1 MKTILLP
8 TDFSPSAHWAS
19 DYAIQLA
26 LFANARLVLL
36 HIYDPLVAMGLDGD
50 WLGRETQKQ
59 YDQAIRQLGD
69 LRSRLVHQAKG
80 DVMVSVVARSGLRAS
95 VIEEEVVN
103 QQADLLVMG
112 LVGDEPR
119 RAREEGSLATDLIP
133 RTQVPMLLIPP
144 GSRFQTPRNIVLALD
159 LAQPLNLL
167 ALNTARQFARLF
179 GATLDMICVED
190 EPGPDLQQAAVHV
203 RSLLQNDP
211 HTFQFLS
218 GYDLPLALDAYFA
231 DHRADLIM
239 LLPKPHSWL
248 RTLLLESVTQETAR
262 VASIPVLAAV

>member
-69 LRSRLVHQAKG
+69 LRSRLVHQVKG
-80 DVMVSVVARSGLRAS
+80 EMVSVVARSGLRAS

-144 GSRFQTPRNIVLALD
+144 GSRFKTPRNIVLALD

-167 ALNTARQFARLF
+167 ALDTARQFARLF

-203 RSLLQNDP
+203 RSLLQDDP